1 MKKEGVWTGWGRVNQ
16 NMTKKDASR
25 KWMWWF
31 LGTVIALQLY
41 FVRELIAAFA
51 LFALGFGVIAFV
63 VGGLYM
69 LQKSWEVAVQRVANS
84 SHPVVNAARRGAE
97 AVEDLVRRPLR
108 GPRSAAAR

>member
-1 MKKEGVWTGWGRVNQ
+1 MDPGGGGQTK

-25 KWMWWF
+25 KWMWWL
-31 LGTVIALQLY
+31 LGTVVALQLY

-63 VGGLYM
+63 VGGVYM
-69 LQKSWEVAVQRVANS
+69 LQKTWEVAVQRVADS

-97 AVEDLVRRPLR
+97 AVEDLVRRPVR